1 MACDFCKTA
10 VADNGK
16 RMTDHISVCKKCP
29 DKVKAKY
36 CSNSAPSSSLPPSE
50 QLTEVTEHQ
59 SSSARSTSKMVSG
72 KLVAS
77 ARKGQLDLYADRVS
91 ADQHNEFDTVLARA
105 IYASG
110 APLSMTE
117 NVYWQAAMKKIRPA
131 YSLPS
136 RYKLSNTLLSAEYD
150 RVRLA
155 VDEELAAAPSLALMC
170 DGWTNIRNESIINF
184 VITTPK
190 PVFYKSLATGSTS
203 HTGEFMATTMLGVI
217 NEIGSDKFIGIVTDN
232 AANMKNAWARIQE
245 EYPHVV
251 CYGCGAHGIQLL
263 LGDICSLQS
272 AADVL
277 QRL

>member
-1 MACDFCKTA
+1 
-10 VADNGK
+10 
-16 RMTDHISVCKKCP
+16 
-29 DKVKAKY
+29 
-36 CSNSAPSSSLPPSE
+36 
-50 QLTEVTEHQ
+50 
-59 SSSARSTSKMVSG
+59 MVSG

-155 VDEELAAAPSLALMC
+155 VDEELAAAPSLALM
-170 DGWTNIRNESIINF
+170 
-184 VITTPK
+184 
-190 PVFYKSLATGSTS
+190 
-203 HTGEFMATTMLGVI
+203 
-217 NEIGSDKFIGIVTDN
+217 
-232 AANMKNAWARIQE
+232 
-245 EYPHVV
+245 
-251 CYGCGAHGIQLL
+251 
-263 LGDICSLQS
+263 
-272 AADVL
+272 
-277 QRL
+277 